1 VLTETTISTFAPGRG
16 AVITGGASGIGLA
29 TARQLAAF
37 GMRVCIADR
46 DRATLEKAEQELTG
60 VARNG
65 ADDVLAVETD
75 VSSPDDLERLGEQ
88 AFGRFGDIALLMNNA
103 AAFRGGDALSDPEGW
118 RRILDVNVSGIL
130 NGVQSIGRAM
140 VERGKPG
147 FIVNTGSKQGI
158 TTPPGNTA
166 YNVSKAAVK
175 ALTEG
180 LAHTLRNLPGCQI
193 SAHLL
198 IPGFTYTGDA
208 AKRIPVKPAA
218 AWSAEQVAERLVQ
231 GLERNEFYILC
242 QDNETT
248 RDQDERRILW
258 AAGDLVENRPALS
271 RWHPDY
277 KDAFDAFMRMPRP
290 AEK

>member
-1 VLTETTISTFAPGRG
+1 MLTATTIAGLAPGRG

-29 TARQLAAF
+29 TARQLAVF
-37 GMRVCIADR
+37 GMRLCIADR
-46 DRATLEKAEQELTG
+46 DRDALKAAEVELAN
-60 VARNG
+60 VASNG
-65 ADDVLAVETD
+65 AMDVVGVKTD
-75 VSSPDDLERLGEQ
+75 VSSISDIDRLAEI
-88 AFGRFGDIALLMNNA
+88 AFDRFGDIVLLMNNA
-103 AAFRGGDALSDPEGW
+103 ATFQGGDALSDSYGW
-118 RRILDVNVSGIL
+118 RRLMDVNLLGVL
-130 NGVQSIGRAM
+130 YGVQRIGRAM
-140 VERGKPG
+140 VDRGKPG

-158 TTPPGNTA
+158 TSPPGNTA

-180 LAHTLRNLPGCQI
+180 LAHTLRNLPNCGI

-198 IPGFTYTGDA
+198 IPGFTYTGNA
-208 AKRIPVKPAA
+208 ARRTPIRPAA
-218 AWSAEQVAERLVQ
+218 AWSPEQVAERLIQ

-277 KDAFDAFMRMPRP
+277 KEAFAAFMQAPRS
-290 AEK
+290 

>member
-1 VLTETTISTFAPGRG
+1 MLTGTTIAALAPGRG

-29 TARQLAAF
+29 TARQLAVL
-37 GMRVCIADR
+37 GMRLCIADR
-46 DRATLEKAEQELTG
+46 DRDALRAAEIELAS
-60 VARNG
+60 VAPNG
-65 ADDVLAVETD
+65 ATDLVGVETD
-75 VSSPDDLERLGEQ
+75 VSSIS
-88 AFGRFGDIALLMNNA
+88 DIARLAEIAFDRFDDVTFLMNNA
-103 AAFRGGDALSDPEGW
+103 AAFEGGDALSDAVGW
-118 RRILDVNVSGIL
+118 RRLMEVNVLGVL
-130 NGVQSIGRAM
+130 NGVQRIGGEM
-140 VERGKPG
+140 IDRGRSG

-158 TTPPGNTA
+158 TSPPGNTA

-180 LAHTLRNLPGCQI
+180 LAHTLRNTPNCRI

-198 IPGFTYTGDA
+198 IPGFTYTGRA
-208 AKRIPVKPAA
+208 ARQTPTRPAA
-218 AWSAEQVAERLVQ
+218 AWSAEEVAERLIQ

-277 KDAFDAFMRMPRP
+277 KEAYAAFMKTARS
-290 AEK
+290 

>member
-1 VLTETTISTFAPGRG
+1 MLTGTTIAALAPGRG

-29 TARQLAAF
+29 TARQLAVF

-46 DRATLEKAEQELTG
+46 DRDTLKAAEIELAS
-60 VARNG
+60 VAPNG
-65 ADDVLAVETD
+65 PIDVVAVETD
-75 VSSPDDLERLGEQ
+75 VSSVSDIDRLAET
-88 AFGRFGDIALLMNNA
+88 AFDRLDDIALLMNNA
-103 AAFRGGDALSDPEGW
+103 AAFQGGDALSDSDGW
-118 RRILDVNVSGIL
+118 RRLMEVNVFGVL
-130 NGVQSIGRAM
+130 DGVQRVGRAM
-140 VERGKPG
+140 IDRGKPG

-158 TTPPGNTA
+158 TSPPGNTA

-175 ALTEG
+175 ALSEG
-180 LAHTLRNLPGCQI
+180 LAHTLRNIPNCQI

-198 IPGFTYTGDA
+198 IPGFTYTGNA
-208 AKRIPVKPAA
+208 ARRSSVRPAA
-218 AWSAEQVAERLVQ
+218 AWSAEQVAERLIQ

-277 KDAFDAFMRMPRP
+277 KEAFEGFMKAPRS
-290 AEK
+290 